1 LKKGAFICV
10 WSDALGSVNL
20 EELNQDNF
28 QRTYKESKMIFRK
41 LPTIAIG
48 VLLIAYVGIVD
59 AARIGLMAPLS
70 GPQALVGQ
78 EQVDGFMLAVEQLG
92 GNLGGKYAE
101 ILKEDDQ
108 LKPELGQQIVR
119 KFLDKDDVDAIVG
132 LSFSNVLMG
141 SLPRLTE
148 SGVVAI
154 ATNAG
159 PSPIA
164 GAQCK
169 VNVFSLA
176 WQNDGA
182 AEAMGKF
189 AQDGR
194 IKRIYLM
201 APNYQAGKDMLAG
214 FKRFYKGQVVDEV
227 YTQVNQPD
235 YSAEIAQL
243 QAAIPDAIFVF
254 YPGGMGINFV
264 KQLSQAGIAGKVP
277 LYSVFTVDATTLPA
291 LRDSAIGTFSGAMYD
306 AALDTP
312 ENKKFVA
319 AFEAKYKRKPSQ
331 YAAVGF
337 DAANLLDVALRKA
350 GGDRKKLVASVKAA
364 GSEFR
369 SVRGPV
375 RFGKNNMPIQNYYA
389 FQTVREGGKIAT
401 KLIGTPLPAHA
412 DAYSAQC
419 PLQ

>member
-1 LKKGAFICV
+1 M
-10 WSDALGSVNL
+10 N
-20 EELNQDNF
+20 
-28 QRTYKESKMIFRK
+28 
-41 LPTIAIG
+41 LPTLRAVVCTSALASALAAAPFAATASTIG
-48 VLLIAYVGIVD
+48 F
-59 AARIGLMAPLS
+59 MAPLS

-78 EQVDGFMLAVEQLG
+78 DQVDGFMLALEQLG
-92 GNLGGKYAE
+92 GKLGGAPAN

-108 LKPELGQQIVR
+108 LKPEIGQQIVR
-119 KFLDKDDVDAIVG
+119 KLIDKDKVDAIVG

-141 SLPRLTE
+141 SLPRLAE

-159 PSPIA
+159 PSPVA

-169 VNVFSLA
+169 PNLFSMA

-189 AQDGR
+189 AQDRGL
-194 IKRIYLM
+194 KRVYLM

-243 QAAIPDAIFVF
+243 QAAKPDAVFVF

-264 KQLSQAGIAGKVP
+264 KQMSQAGLTGKLP
-277 LYSVFTVDATTLPA
+277 LYSVFTVDGTTLPS
-291 LRDSAIGTFSGAMYD
+291 LRDAAVGTTSAAMYD

-312 ENKKFVA
+312 ENRKFVA
-319 AFEAKYKRKPSQ
+319 AFEAKYKRTPSL
-331 YAAVGF
+331 YAATGY
-337 DAANLLDVALRKA
+337 DAANLLDAALRKA
-350 GGDRKKLVASVKAA
+350 AGDPKKLAASVKAA
-364 GSEFR
+364 GAEFK
-369 SVRGPV
+369 SVRGPF
-375 RFGKNNMPIQNYYA
+375 RFNKNNMPIQNYYA
-389 FQTVREGGKIAT
+389 FETARDGSKIVT
-401 KLIGTPLPAHA
+401 KLVGTPLPTHA
-412 DAYSAQC
+412 DTYAAQC
-419 PLQ
+419 NLL

>member
-1 LKKGAFICV
+1 MNLLTTLRATALASTLAALPFAVPAATIGFI
-10 WSDALGSVNL
+10 
-20 EELNQDNF
+20 
-28 QRTYKESKMIFRK
+28 
-41 LPTIAIG
+41 
-48 VLLIAYVGIVD
+48 
-59 AARIGLMAPLS
+59 APLS

-78 EQVDGFMLAVEQLG
+78 DQVDGFMLAVEQLG
-92 GNLGGKYAE
+92 GKLGGQAAS

-108 LKPELGQQIVR
+108 LKPEVGQQIVR
-119 KFLDKDDVDAIVG
+119 KLIDKDKVDAIVG

-141 SLPRLTE
+141 SLPRLAE

-169 VNVFSLA
+169 ANVFSMA

-189 AQDGR
+189 AQDRG
-194 IKRIYLM
+194 IKRVYLM

-214 FKRFYKGQVVDEV
+214 FKRFYKGEVVDEV

-243 QAAIPDAIFVF
+243 QSAKPDAVFVF

-264 KQLSQAGIAGKVP
+264 KQMSQAGLTGKLP
-277 LYSVFTVDATTLPA
+277 LYSVFTVDGTTLPS
-291 LRDSAIGTFSGAMYD
+291 LRDAAVGTTSAAMYD

-312 ENKKFVA
+312 ENRKFVA
-319 AFEAKYKRKPSQ
+319 AFEARYKRTPSL
-331 YAAVGF
+331 YAASGY
-337 DAANLLDVALRKA
+337 DAANLLDVALLKA
-350 GGDRKKLVASVKAA
+350 AGDPKKLAAAVKAA
-364 GSEFR
+364 GGEFK
-369 SVRGPV
+369 SVRGPF
-375 RFGKNNMPIQNYYA
+375 RFNKNNMPIQNYYA
-389 FQTVREGGKIAT
+389 FETVREGGKVVT
-401 KLIGTPLPAHA
+401 RLVGTPLPAHA
-412 DAYSAQC
+412 DAYAAQC
-419 PLQ
+419 ALL